1 LSITGRWDSSSIAAV
16 ALSFQ
21 LVTPKMASIGP
32 TDEVFMS
39 ARIRGTKEPT
49 AVNVRVKAVS
59 FPTELSDTQKHFLR
73 VGMTHGKE
81 LEPAGPMAGPS
92 A

>member
-1 LSITGRWDSSSIAAV
+1 
-16 ALSFQ
+16 
-21 LVTPKMASIGP
+21 MASIGP

-39 ARIRGTKEPT
+39 TRKRGTKEPT
-49 AVNVRVKAVS
+49 AVNVRVKEVS
-59 FPTELSDTQKHFLR
+59 CPTELSDTQKHYLR
-73 VGMTHGKE
+73 VGLTHGKE

>member
-1 LSITGRWDSSSIAAV
+1 
-16 ALSFQ
+16 
-21 LVTPKMASIGP
+21 MAPIGP

-39 ARIRGTKEPT
+39 TGKRGTKEPT
-49 AVNVRVKAVS
+49 AVDVRVKAVS
-59 FPTELSDTQKHFLR
+59 FPTELSNTQKHFLR
-73 VGMTHGKE
+73 VAVTHGKE

>member
-1 LSITGRWDSSSIAAV
+1 
-16 ALSFQ
+16 
-21 LVTPKMASIGP
+21 
-32 TDEVFMS
+32 MS

>member
-1 LSITGRWDSSSIAAV
+1 
-16 ALSFQ
+16 
-21 LVTPKMASIGP
+21 MASIGP

-39 ARIRGTKEPT
+39 TRKRGTKEPT
-49 AVNVRVKAVS
+49 AVDVRVKAV
-59 FPTELSDTQKHFLR
+59 PTELSDTQKHFLR